1 MQAHSAKQSFTLQA
15 RLRKALHCH
24 SYDGDID
31 CTDRDNQRAPC
42 QFPACRSSINSAALH
57 RLFWLFR
64 KDANAT
70 KHSPLLQP
78 NQTRQAF
85 TEPTLALSRN
95 EPQNRPR
102 RDLPA
107 SKAATFAH
115 ALPAPHL
122 FARRRDGKTIAGNVK
137 KVLFVLHSTHIVF
150 DDRKPNACG
159 SRCCHKASP
168 YRTFN

>member
-31 CTDRDNQRAPC
+31 CTDRDSQRAPC

-64 KDANAT
+64 KDADAT
-70 KHSPLLQP
+70 EHSPLLQS

-85 TEPTLALSRN
+85 TKPTRALSRN
-95 EPQNRPR
+95 ETTESASAGSACEQSCDFRTHAARTTPLCPTTRWQNHR
-102 RDLPA
+102 RQCQESTLCPA
-107 SKAATFAH
+107 
-115 ALPAPHL
+115 
-122 FARRRDGKTIAGNVK
+122 
-137 KVLFVLHSTHIVF
+137 F
-150 DDRKPNACG
+150 D
-159 SRCCHKASP
+159 P
-168 YRTFN
+168 YCL